1 MSNNKISKDI
11 VPEGFTIPLVLVD
24 ALPVI
29 FFAATMIIISLLF
42 SSPLFLIGAILCFY
56 AGAAKVLWKLIVV
69 RNKKNIW
76 WLFMQMRIVMPIGF
90 LLMLLALIMNHS
102 SISGGAILAAVLS
115 MPSVIF
121 FAIGVVGMILMM
133 VFAFRLD
140 SSDAKSNWIE
150 QLTNGLAQACFFLGT
165 LFILI

>member
-11 VPEGFTIPLVLVD
+11 IPEGFTIPLVLVD

-42 SSPLFLIGAILCFY
+42 ASPLFLFGAILCFY

-69 RNKKNIW
+69 LNKKNIW

-90 LLMLLALIMNHS
+90 LLMLLALITNHS
-102 SISGGAILAAVLS
+102 SINGGMILTSVLS

-121 FAIGVVGMILMM
+121 FVIGIIGMILMII
-133 VFAFRLD
+133 FAFCLD

>member
-11 VPEGFTIPLVLVD
+11 IPGGFTIPLVLVD

-42 SSPLFLIGAILCFY
+42 SSPLFLFGAILCFY

-69 RNKKNIW
+69 VNKKNIW

-90 LLMLLALIMNHS
+90 LLMLIALIVNHS

-115 MPSVIF
+115 IPSVIF

-165 LFILI
+165 LFILL